1 MPERWLWST
10 RPVSAVYASLIAVF
24 GTLLGSFSTYLFQQ
38 RTAVRMEAS
47 AREELLRQE
56 RLAAYSTFAT
66 AVTDLKRG
74 VVAALLRRSDPDE
87 HRVALSEAD
96 RLGALAEAARFR
108 LLLVSGRPEPLADAA
123 FAHIAT
129 LGDATD
135 EGDLKAAE
143 ADFEAAVS
151 AFILDASKR
160 LAI

>member
-1 MPERWLWST
+1 
-10 RPVSAVYASLIAVF
+10 
-24 GTLLGSFSTYLFQQ
+24 
-38 RTAVRMEAS
+38 MEAS

-56 RLAAYSTFAT
+56 RLAAYSTFVT

-87 HRVALSEAD
+87 HSVALSEVD

-151 AFILDASKR
+151 AFIFDASER